1 MNLERLHNC
10 PMHLARSLF
19 YERFHEHS
27 GRFTHIW
34 EPPSASASL
43 LDLSS
48 EIPNTARVAYL
59 VTRNGERSAI
69 YSVKTE
75 KSDVYV
81 LVDSFYKEAE
91 LSKVETK
98 HCCFITITSQSNEA
112 VFETLSTIEQLTT
125 GGESTIETWLRSQE
139 NGHE

>member
-10 PMHLARSLF
+10 PMHLARSLL

-27 GRFTHIW
+27 GPFTHIW
-34 EPPSASASL
+34 EPPSVSASL

-48 EIPNTARVAYL
+48 EIPNTDRVAYL

-81 LVDSFYKEAE
+81 LVDSFYKEAIQA
-91 LSKVETK
+91 KDETK
-98 HCCFITITSQSNEA
+98 HCCFITITSKSNEA
-112 VFETLSTIEQLTT
+112 VFETLSAIELATSDS
-125 GGESTIETWLRSQE
+125 ESTIETWLHSQE
-139 NGHE
+139 NDHE